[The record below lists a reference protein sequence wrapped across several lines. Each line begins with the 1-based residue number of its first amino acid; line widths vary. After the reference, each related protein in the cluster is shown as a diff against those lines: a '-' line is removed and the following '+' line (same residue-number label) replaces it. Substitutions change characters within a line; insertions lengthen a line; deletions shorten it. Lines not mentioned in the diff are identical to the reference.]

1 MSHVIEIFLEPV
13 KSSEVAQVAIVAVV
27 LLTLLDVGFGVLN
40 ALLHREFS
48 SSKMR
53 EGIAHKSTS
62 FGFIL
67 VADVVDAAIIAGL
80 DLGFNAPVL
89 VFACSYLVLMEIASL
104 LETFCELNPNLK
116 DTPLFKL
123 FAAAH
128 VEDIQS

>member
-1 MSHVIEIFLEPV
+1 MPHAFEVFLDPIRN
-13 KSSEVAQVAIVAVV
+13 SEVAQVAIIAVV
-27 LLTLLDVGFGVLN
+27 ILTISDVCFGCIN

-67 VADVVDAAIIAGL
+67 VADVVDGAIIGGL
-80 DLGFNAPVL
+80 DLGFSAPVL

-104 LETFCELNPNLK
+104 LETFCKLNPSLA
-116 DTPLFKL
+116 DTPLFAL
-123 FAAAH
+123 FSRGQN
-128 VEDIQS
+128 DGQR

>member
-1 MSHVIEIFLEPV
+1 MSHAFELFLEPV
-13 KSSEVAQVAIVAVV
+13 KSSEVAQVAIIAVV
-27 LLTLLDVGFGVLN
+27 LLTLLDVCFGVLN

-80 DLGFNAPVL
+80 DLGFAAPVL

-104 LETFCELNPNLK
+104 LETFCKLNPNLK

-128 VEDIQS
+128 VEEL

>member
-1 MSHVIEIFLEPV
+1 MPHALEVFLDPIRN
-13 KSSEVAQVAIVAVV
+13 SEVAQVAILAV
-27 LLTLLDVGFGVLN
+27 LILTIADVCFGCFN

-67 VADVVDAAIIAGL
+67 VADVVDGAIIGGL
-80 DLGFNAPVL
+80 DLGFSAPVL

-104 LETFCELNPNLK
+104 LETFCKLNPALA
-116 DTPLFKL
+116 DTPLFAL
-123 FAAAH
+123 FSRG
-128 VEDIQS
+128 QSDGQR